1 MSLIE
6 AASNV
11 AVIILGIVAAVL
23 TAVSPFVVPL
33 ARELL
38 QEWLL
43 ASRNRR
49 LTMAAETVAADLLD
63 GKVGEFADAV
73 AELRQRQAS
82 TIQAAGGVS
91 DQVLAGLIAKGAKK
105 LAAAGAVS

>member
-6 AASNV
+6 AATNV
-11 AVIILGIVAAVL
+11 AVIILGIVAAIL
-23 TAVSPFVVPL
+23 TAVSPFLVPL
-33 ARELL
+33 AREML

-49 LTMAAETVAADLLD
+49 LTMAAETVAADLMD

-73 AELRQRQAS
+73 AELRQRQAA
-82 TIQAAGGVS
+82 TIEKAGGVS
-91 DQVLAGLIAKGAKK
+91 DEVLAGLIAKGAKK
-105 LAAAGAVS
+105 LAVGVAG